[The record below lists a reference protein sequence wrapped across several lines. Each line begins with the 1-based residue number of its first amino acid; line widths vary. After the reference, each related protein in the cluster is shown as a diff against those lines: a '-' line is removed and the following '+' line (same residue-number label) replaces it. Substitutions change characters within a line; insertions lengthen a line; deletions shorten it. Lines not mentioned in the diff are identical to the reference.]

1 MEKLYNKGF
10 LSYPRTETQRYAPTI
25 NLKSIVQSLKASPV
39 VGDFATRVH
48 SGEMYAGP
56 KWGKKDDKA
65 HPPIHPVKHADRNA
79 LTDQEWKIYDF
90 ITRHFLASLSKDAK
104 GSETRV
110 TADLGGETFH
120 TEGEECLEPNW
131 LEIFPWF
138 KWSDKTI
145 PRFFEGQTFSP
156 SRLAMQESATVAP
169 YHLQERD
176 LITMMDSNGIGTD
189 ATIADHIKNVL
200 EREYAMKHGTSIL
213 PTALGLSLVETYAS
227 LGIDLYKPYLR
238 AQMEADMKNIAD
250 GIKQSDAVLSECIG
264 EMKRIFDVTKSNTDR
279 FKNTF
284 MERMR
289 EAQK

>member
-1 MEKLYNKGF
+1 
-10 LSYPRTETQRYAPTI
+10 
-25 NLKSIVQSLKASPV
+25 
-39 VGDFATRVH
+39 
-48 SGEMYAGP
+48 MYAGP

-65 HPPIHPVKHADRNA
+65 HPPIHPVKHADRNS
-79 LTDQEWKIYDF
+79 LTDMEWKIYDLLS
-90 ITRHFLASLSKDAK
+90 RHFLASLAKDAK

-110 TADLGGETFH
+110 TVDLGGESFH
-120 TEGEECLEPNW
+120 CEGEECLEANW

-145 PRFFEGQTFSP
+145 PRFFEGQSFTP
-156 SRLAMQESATVAP
+156 SRLAMQESETVAP

-213 PTALGLSLVETYAS
+213 PTALGSALVETYAT

-238 AQMEADMKNIAD
+238 AQMEADMKNIAE
-250 GIKQSDAVLSECIG
+250 GSK
-264 EMKRIFDVTKSNTDR
+264 
-279 FKNTF
+279 
-284 MERMR
+284 
-289 EAQK
+289 